1 MLYIIYNIYIINNIL
16 YILLYIIY
24 IYIYIY
30 YVLYI
35 LYKSYFSKPFERSGR
50 NIKVEL
56 DLFSYAA
63 KTGLNSTAGVDTSNL
78 AVKLDF
84 FSLKANVNKKDI
96 GKLKTIPADLYK
108 LSNVVDNDVIKKNYV

>member
-16 YILLYIIY
+16 YILLYI